1 MTTDD
6 KASQK
11 DTEVAAD
18 GDKAAAE
25 KEPPA
30 ADVYIRNLCILPP
43 RQKSNVAKARRDLD
57 ALGAIPLPSLR
68 PEEPVQS
75 IRAALGEV
83 KDYAHLTNYRLVVE
97 ERPDGIE
104 AALAARR
111 KGAVDGTSASGGKSA
126 RGGSTHGGGG
136 NGASSKRPK
145 KKKSK
150 GGGGGSGSGSNTPR
164 GSSPLNK
171 TISPA
176 EVVSPH
182 TGPDAVVSIPATVRS
197 LEADPAAYTPYLGS
211 VVTDSNSNVDGG
223 AEEEIVLD
231 EFTDLNPYMDHGLH
245 SDNAALRIV
254 LERYDVA
261 GVRDHI
267 TRLRSI
273 FDGLIPNVTT
283 LAEGEDAVG
292 EEKKKTEENG
302 KEGDYAENSAAEVD
316 TVVATAEEGGEGDEK
331 KEELKDVKEK
341 QRAELLSKMPNF
353 PLESTI
359 TVDGSN
365 LADYFY
371 LACGEEDDLDAVRG
385 RERKASVAKA
395 SASREGRSADSNAAA
410 AGEDAAAEAEAGR
423 NAARRMVE
431 LESHCRVRC
440 KIKFGGFHPPPAHR
454 RIHGDLAYLEVTLPG
469 ASEDVVHVTAVPA
482 GFYVNKTT
490 IAPDGYSEPYVF
502 DPRPADNAC
511 YSHELLDCLLQYSKS
526 LRSAWADAL
535 ECSKERAELTVS
547 MATSETPVQSLYRVA
562 TRGDFGGALTAA
574 SSLQNIDALLI
585 RPSWLV
591 PVRGK
596 SSAAGASDVRHE
608 YNEGRADE
616 DLASTFGLDVRGGA
630 LRDWNE
636 ELQTAR
642 ELPKDT
648 LQDRMERAKMV
659 HKTLVDFGDAALVG
673 AKAIVEG
680 LIVPINPNE
689 PARSH
694 VYFHNNIFFS
704 RAVDAGV
711 DTFKI
716 SQGDRAA
723 RKAASRDANCVGLL
737 HRFDIDGL
745 HNLATVLVDYLG
757 TRLVCQSIVPGILQG
772 EKTHTLLCGSV
783 EATQPLSWDEDMH
796 KLLEENL
803 GRGFMIATR
812 PVPTLPLSDERMAL
826 IQELRAVSPGLS
838 GVGLGSIYKEKKT
851 EVIKPLTEVCGPVE
865 AKGIRGSDQR
875 NYILDLC
882 RLTPRDANWVP
893 ESEGGTGRWEAV
905 ASTNQGNASAK
916 TKKYVPES
924 LGDEEHTMAVFR
936 SELVTL
942 LTHKEM
948 AKYLAA
954 KKKKESN
961 EQGKKDGDSL
971 KASGGDETDVK
982 NKEDNDST
990 NKIDAENEEYLKSL
1004 RLNPNVFLPNIK
1016 SLEGID
1022 DEAFKQI
1029 KKDEERVREAA
1040 AYLWGDVLPTLTLE
1054 IRENTGHILPVDG
1067 KTLCDTLHQRG
1078 VNCRY
1083 LGRLAALAIEEEAKD
1098 RKAEADFA
1106 SGTAKS
1112 LPRRTMPLCWLE
1124 LLECEMVARAAKH
1137 VLDSYLVENGNAAA
1151 AQPAQTVAC
1160 FLSAILSTDEE
1171 RAGETE
1177 LRLKKSGAA
1186 EESEPTASVVDT
1198 LLGPTFQRSRA
1209 EIWDDIEREIG
1220 HRYRYVLTLYNTH
1233 QTSDRQNG
1241 EKTKSRAMYTPLL
1254 RRLCQRNGVRLVAKN
1269 YELGGKC
1276 LCSGR
1281 NSYPIATRDIAG
1293 ILPLVK
1299 HAAAA
1304 AGGEGFHPAS
1314 FDCNSGPTSLHVLLP
1329 DAKNLFDTAHAAWN
1343 QKALPQA
1350 LDLFQ
1355 EASSLFQRVV
1365 DTPLHA
1371 TVAKCLE
1378 MSAAILFHAGEAEA
1392 AAANAARSLAVAVQL
1407 GGFDSA
1413 DALNAHSTLSHILL
1427 SSNAAGPGIKHL
1439 RASLYLTEL
1448 LAGPHNTDLATSY
1461 HKLGTMYHEVGSPI
1475 NALRFYQEAT
1485 ARESADR
1492 LVSGMVAKSTAL
1504 VLANIGQFKGALE
1517 MEKRAYNLYR
1527 STLGEGHDLTKN
1539 SSNTLAQFTKIAVE
1553 QGTRKA
1559 KEEQKQKEEEAAN
1572 AMANEVV
1579 AGEAA
1584 AAKKRQKKKKR
1595 KPKKN

>member
-1 MTTDD
+1 
-6 KASQK
+6 
-11 DTEVAAD
+11 
-18 GDKAAAE
+18 
-25 KEPPA
+25 
-30 ADVYIRNLCILPP
+30 
-43 RQKSNVAKARRDLD
+43 
-57 ALGAIPLPSLR
+57 
-68 PEEPVQS
+68 
-75 IRAALGEV
+75 
-83 KDYAHLTNYRLVVE
+83 
-97 ERPDGIE
+97 
-104 AALAARR
+104 
-111 KGAVDGTSASGGKSA
+111 
-126 RGGSTHGGGG
+126 
-136 NGASSKRPK
+136 
-145 KKKSK
+145 
-150 GGGGGSGSGSNTPR
+150 
-164 GSSPLNK
+164 
-171 TISPA
+171 
-176 EVVSPH
+176 
-182 TGPDAVVSIPATVRS
+182 
-197 LEADPAAYTPYLGS
+197 
-211 VVTDSNSNVDGG
+211 
-223 AEEEIVLD
+223 
-231 EFTDLNPYMDHGLH
+231 
-245 SDNAALRIV
+245 
-254 LERYDVA
+254 
-261 GVRDHI
+261 
-267 TRLRSI
+267 
-273 FDGLIPNVTT
+273 
-283 LAEGEDAVG
+283 
-292 EEKKKTEENG
+292 
-302 KEGDYAENSAAEVD
+302 
-316 TVVATAEEGGEGDEK
+316 
-331 KEELKDVKEK
+331 
-341 QRAELLSKMPNF
+341 
-353 PLESTI
+353 
-359 TVDGSN
+359 
-365 LADYFY
+365 
-371 LACGEEDDLDAVRG
+371 
-385 RERKASVAKA
+385 
-395 SASREGRSADSNAAA
+395 
-410 AGEDAAAEAEAGR
+410 
-423 NAARRMVE
+423 
-431 LESHCRVRC
+431 
-440 KIKFGGFHPPPAHR
+440 
-454 RIHGDLAYLEVTLPG
+454 
-469 ASEDVVHVTAVPA
+469 
-482 GFYVNKTT
+482 
-490 IAPDGYSEPYVF
+490 
-502 DPRPADNAC
+502 
-511 YSHELLDCLLQYSKS
+511 
-526 LRSAWADAL
+526 
-535 ECSKERAELTVS
+535 
-547 MATSETPVQSLYRVA
+547 
-562 TRGDFGGALTAA
+562 
-574 SSLQNIDALLI
+574 
-585 RPSWLV
+585 
-591 PVRGK
+591 
-596 SSAAGASDVRHE
+596 
-608 YNEGRADE
+608 
-616 DLASTFGLDVRGGA
+616 
-630 LRDWNE
+630 
-636 ELQTAR
+636 
-642 ELPKDT
+642 
-648 LQDRMERAKMV
+648 MV
-659 HKTLVDFGDAALVG
+659 HKTLVEFGDAALVG

-723 RKAASRDANCVGLL
+723 RKAASRDANCMGLL
-737 HRFDIDGL
+737 HKFDIDGL

-783 EATQPLSWDEDMH
+783 EVTQPLSWDEDMH
-796 KLLEENL
+796 KLLEDNL

-826 IQELRAVSPGLS
+826 IQELRAASPGLS
-838 GVGLGSIYKEKKT
+838 GVGLDSIYKDKKT
-851 EVIKPLTEVCGPVE
+851 EAIKPLTKVCGPVE

-905 ASTNQGNASAK
+905 ASDNQGNVSAK
-916 TKKYVPES
+916 AKKYVPE
-924 LGDEEHTMAVFR
+924 LFGDDEHTMAVFR

-961 EQGKKDGDSL
+961 EQEKKDEDSP
-971 KASGGDETDVK
+971 KASGCDETNVK
-982 NKEDNDST
+982 DKKDKDST
-990 NKIDAENEEYLKSL
+990 NKVDAEDEEYLKSL
-1004 RLNPNVFLPNIK
+1004 RLNTNVFLPNIK

-1040 AYLWGDVLPTLTLE
+1040 ACLWDDVLPTLTLE

-1124 LLECEMVARAAKH
+1124 LLECEMIARAAKH
-1137 VLDSYLVENGNAAA
+1137 VLDSYLAENGNAAA

-1186 EESEPTASVVDT
+1186 DENEPASSFIDT
-1198 LLGPTFQRSRA
+1198 LLGPTFHRSRA

-1220 HRYRYVLTLYNTH
+1220 HRFRYVLTLYNAH
-1233 QTSDRQNG
+1233 QTSGKQNG
-1241 EKTKSRAMYTPLL
+1241 EKTKSRAIYTPLL

-1314 FDCNSGPTSLHVLLP
+1314 FDCNSGPASLHVLLP

-1365 DTPLHA
+1365 DTPLHT

-1378 MSAAILFHAGEAEA
+1378 MSAAILFHAGETEA

-1448 LAGPHNTDLATSY
+1448 MAGPNNTDLATSY

-1475 NALRFYQEAT
+1475 NALRFYQEAAT
-1485 ARESADR
+1485 RESADR
-1492 LVSGMVAKSTAL
+1492 LISGMVVKSTAL
-1504 VLANIGQFKGALE
+1504 VLANIGQFKSALE

-1559 KEEQKQKEEEAAN
+1559 KEEQKQKEEQAAN

-1579 AGEAA
+1579 ADEAA
-1584 AAKKRQKKKKR
+1584 AAKKRQKKKKK

>member
-1 MTTDD
+1 
-6 KASQK
+6 
-11 DTEVAAD
+11 
-18 GDKAAAE
+18 
-25 KEPPA
+25 
-30 ADVYIRNLCILPP
+30 
-43 RQKSNVAKARRDLD
+43 
-57 ALGAIPLPSLR
+57 
-68 PEEPVQS
+68 
-75 IRAALGEV
+75 
-83 KDYAHLTNYRLVVE
+83 
-97 ERPDGIE
+97 
-104 AALAARR
+104 
-111 KGAVDGTSASGGKSA
+111 
-126 RGGSTHGGGG
+126 
-136 NGASSKRPK
+136 
-145 KKKSK
+145 
-150 GGGGGSGSGSNTPR
+150 
-164 GSSPLNK
+164 
-171 TISPA
+171 
-176 EVVSPH
+176 
-182 TGPDAVVSIPATVRS
+182 
-197 LEADPAAYTPYLGS
+197 
-211 VVTDSNSNVDGG
+211 
-223 AEEEIVLD
+223 
-231 EFTDLNPYMDHGLH
+231 
-245 SDNAALRIV
+245 
-254 LERYDVA
+254 
-261 GVRDHI
+261 
-267 TRLRSI
+267 
-273 FDGLIPNVTT
+273 
-283 LAEGEDAVG
+283 
-292 EEKKKTEENG
+292 
-302 KEGDYAENSAAEVD
+302 
-316 TVVATAEEGGEGDEK
+316 
-331 KEELKDVKEK
+331 
-341 QRAELLSKMPNF
+341 
-353 PLESTI
+353 
-359 TVDGSN
+359 
-365 LADYFY
+365 
-371 LACGEEDDLDAVRG
+371 
-385 RERKASVAKA
+385 
-395 SASREGRSADSNAAA
+395 
-410 AGEDAAAEAEAGR
+410 
-423 NAARRMVE
+423 
-431 LESHCRVRC
+431 
-440 KIKFGGFHPPPAHR
+440 
-454 RIHGDLAYLEVTLPG
+454 
-469 ASEDVVHVTAVPA
+469 
-482 GFYVNKTT
+482 
-490 IAPDGYSEPYVF
+490 
-502 DPRPADNAC
+502 
-511 YSHELLDCLLQYSKS
+511 
-526 LRSAWADAL
+526 
-535 ECSKERAELTVS
+535 
-547 MATSETPVQSLYRVA
+547 
-562 TRGDFGGALTAA
+562 
-574 SSLQNIDALLI
+574 
-585 RPSWLV
+585 
-591 PVRGK
+591 
-596 SSAAGASDVRHE
+596 
-608 YNEGRADE
+608 
-616 DLASTFGLDVRGGA
+616 
-630 LRDWNE
+630 
-636 ELQTAR
+636 
-642 ELPKDT
+642 
-648 LQDRMERAKMV
+648 MV